1 MLAVLAGVIL
11 LGSLWV
17 AVLRHRVEEKTET
30 LRATL
35 ESTGDGILV
44 MNSQRKVVTC
54 NGKFVEICRIPQS
67 LRHSTDA
74 AAILR
79 SASEQLKDPGGFLAK
94 VHELY
99 NDNETQSDDV
109 LEFEDGRI
117 VECHSEPQR
126 VNGKSVGR
134 AWGFRDV
141 TERSHAREE
150 LEKARDAA
158 EVASCAKTEFLA
170 AMSHEIR
177 TPMNAILGMSEMLAE
192 SSLDSEQTQYVDVFR
207 RAGAKL
213 LLLIND
219 ILALSKI
226 EAGHFELDRVE
237 FDLEEVVDQVIELT
251 AFKAHAKGILLLSHL
266 SPGIATF
273 LIGDPTRLR
282 QVLINLLGN
291 AVKFTDSGEV
301 VLTVRNP
308 ESGKPGQIEFGV
320 SDTGIGIPPG
330 KLETIFDDY
339 SQADASTTR
348 KYGGTGLGLGISQ
361 RIVEAMG
368 GRITVT
374 SSAGEGST
382 FRFTAQFEP
391 APETARKVRVPL
403 GDLAGKRVLL
413 IDDNSTNCLILR
425 EALQA
430 WGLKS
435 DAFRLPEEALAG
447 LPEVMA
453 GDQPYSLVIIDNR

>member
-177 TPMNAILGMSEMLAE
+177 TPMNAILGMSEMLA
-192 SSLDSEQTQYVDVFR
+192 
-207 RAGAKL
+207 
-213 LLLIND
+213 
-219 ILALSKI
+219 
-226 EAGHFELDRVE
+226 
-237 FDLEEVVDQVIELT
+237 
-251 AFKAHAKGILLLSHL
+251 
-266 SPGIATF
+266 
-273 LIGDPTRLR
+273 
-282 QVLINLLGN
+282 
-291 AVKFTDSGEV
+291 
-301 VLTVRNP
+301 
-308 ESGKPGQIEFGV
+308 
-320 SDTGIGIPPG
+320 
-330 KLETIFDDY
+330 
-339 SQADASTTR
+339 
-348 KYGGTGLGLGISQ
+348 
-361 RIVEAMG
+361 
-368 GRITVT
+368 
-374 SSAGEGST
+374 
-382 FRFTAQFEP
+382 
-391 APETARKVRVPL
+391 
-403 GDLAGKRVLL
+403 
-413 IDDNSTNCLILR
+413 
-425 EALQA
+425 
-430 WGLKS
+430 
-435 DAFRLPEEALAG
+435 
-447 LPEVMA
+447 
-453 GDQPYSLVIIDNR
+453 

>member
-1 MLAVLAGVIL
+1 MLAGVIL

-17 AVLRHRVEEKTET
+17 AVLRHRIEEKTET

-44 MNSQRKVVTC
+44 VNSQGKVVTC
-54 NGKFVEICRIPQS
+54 NDKFVEICRIPQS
-67 LRHSTDA
+67 LRRSTDNG
-74 AAILR
+74 AILR
-79 SASEQLKDPGGFLAK
+79 SVSEQLKDPGAFLAK
-94 VHELY
+94 VHELD
-99 NDNETQSDDV
+99 NDYETQSDDV
-109 LEFEDGRI
+109 LEFKDGRI
-117 VECHSEPQR
+117 VERHSEPQR
-126 VNGKSVGR
+126 LNGTSVGR
-134 AWGFRDV
+134 VWGFRDM
-141 TERSHAREE
+141 TERTRAREE

-158 EVASCAKTEFLA
+158 EVASRAKTEFLA

-192 SSLDSEQTQYVDVFR
+192 SPLDIEQTQYVEVFR

-219 ILALSKI
+219 ILDLSKI
-226 EAGHFELDRVE
+226 EAGHFELERVE

-251 AFKAHAKGILLLSHL
+251 AVKARAKGILLLSHL

-273 LIGDPTRLR
+273 LMGDPTRLR

-308 ESGKPGQIEFGV
+308 ASGRPGQIEFGV
-320 SDTGIGIPPG
+320 SDTGIGIPSA
-330 KLETIFDDY
+330 KLETIFEDY
-339 SQADASTTR
+339 TQADASTTR

-361 RIVEAMG
+361 RIVAAMG

-382 FRFTAQFEP
+382 FRFIAQFAP
-391 APETARKVRVPL
+391 VPETARKVRVPL

-435 DAFRLPEEALAG
+435 ETFRLPEEALAN
-447 LPEVMA
+447 LPEAMA
-453 GDQPYSLVIIDNR
+453 GEGCRIRWSS